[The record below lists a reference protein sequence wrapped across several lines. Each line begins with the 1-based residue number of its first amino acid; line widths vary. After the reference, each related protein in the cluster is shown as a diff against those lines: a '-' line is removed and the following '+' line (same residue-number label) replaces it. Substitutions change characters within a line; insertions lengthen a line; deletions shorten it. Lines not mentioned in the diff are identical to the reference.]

1 MAIVQRW
8 WVLGVICA
16 AGLALRWPSP
26 DRQLEYDEVVSLL
39 FARMDLGTMVQA
51 TAADTMPP
59 LYYALLHFWQLP
71 GESLFHARLLSVILG
86 VLTIP
91 LLYLLGKRLLDEG
104 TALAGAALLALSPF
118 HVFYSHYARMYALL
132 TLLSVL
138 AVLALIGWLRGG
150 SRKGLVIAVLSTIA
164 ALYVH
169 NLAALLVLTLNL
181 LFLLTRNRW
190 PEQGAPRPLR
200 DLMIVDV
207 VLALAWLPWLSVLP
221 GQLDKIAAA
230 FWIQHPGAA
239 EVARS
244 AIVYHFHLPLPDLWL
259 PVAAFLALLLVAITA
274 AEVRRVWLEEPPR
287 RAGLLALITLALAP
301 PGFMFLLSQAQP
313 VYVERG
319 ILLSALAYYLLLAL
333 ALRRLPLRPLAWGLT
348 VVFGLALGAAHVY
361 QVSYEAFPR
370 SPFAQAAAYLG
381 GVVQPGDLVLHDN
394 KLSYFPTYYLAPEL
408 PQAFLADPPGSPN
421 DTLAPGTQQA
431 LGLYPVALPDGVEG
445 RSRVWLVA
453 FDQAL
458 QEGRAAG
465 QPLASKAW
473 LDDRYTRTDQAQVGD
488 LRLYLYTLE
497 H

>member
-1 MAIVQRW
+1 MAVVQRW

-39 FARMDLGTMVQA
+39 FARMDLGTMLQA

-118 HVFYSHYARMYALL
+118 HVFYSHYTRMYALL

-138 AVLALIGWLRGG
+138 AALALIGWLRGG

-230 FWIQHPGAA
+230 FWIERPGAA

-274 AEVRRVWLEEPPR
+274 AEVR
-287 RAGLLALITLALAP
+287 
-301 PGFMFLLSQAQP
+301 
-313 VYVERG
+313 
-319 ILLSALAYYLLLAL
+319 
-333 ALRRLPLRPLAWGLT
+333 
-348 VVFGLALGAAHVY
+348 
-361 QVSYEAFPR
+361 
-370 SPFAQAAAYLG
+370 
-381 GVVQPGDLVLHDN
+381 
-394 KLSYFPTYYLAPEL
+394 
-408 PQAFLADPPGSPN
+408 
-421 DTLAPGTQQA
+421 
-431 LGLYPVALPDGVEG
+431 PDM
-445 RSRVWLVA
+445 A
-453 FDQAL
+453 
-458 QEGRAAG
+458 
-465 QPLASKAW
+465 
-473 LDDRYTRTDQAQVGD
+473 
-488 LRLYLYTLE
+488 
-497 H
+497 